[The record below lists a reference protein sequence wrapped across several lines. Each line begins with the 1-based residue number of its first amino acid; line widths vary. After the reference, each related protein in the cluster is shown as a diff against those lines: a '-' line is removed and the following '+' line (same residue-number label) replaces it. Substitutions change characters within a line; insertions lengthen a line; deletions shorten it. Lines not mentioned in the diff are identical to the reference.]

1 MTSNRKIEAN
11 RRNSRKSC
19 GPRTAAGKATASRN
33 ALRHGLAALT
43 HRQPAPS
50 AEVEEFAR
58 ALCGNDRDPILF
70 AQAVKVAQTKMELR
84 AIRTQ
89 KVAVVERMR
98 DRHAAPFASRVDP
111 TNKQLKARI
120 LESRRAEATIK
131 VRLPEL
137 VAKYKSKIEEALGH
151 HLTASAAS
159 YVGIMRWF
167 ARRGFP
173 EQDAV
178 WIILEAM
185 SDEPAPIDNEL
196 LDRARREIEACQR
209 DEHDA
214 FRTAAPDLVRLDR
227 YECRAW
233 SRQKRAI
240 QEFMMIKA
248 EARSA
253 QRMPA
258 AEKGAVCERQALA
271 G

>member
-1 MTSNRKIEAN
+1 MTSNRRIEAN

-43 HRQPAPS
+43 HHQPAPS
-50 AEVEEFAR
+50 ADVEEFAR
-58 ALCGNDRDPILF
+58 VLCGDDHDPILF
-70 AQAVKVAQTKMELR
+70 AQAMKVAEAKIELR

-89 KVAVVERMR
+89 KIAVVERLR
-98 DRHAAPFASRVDP
+98 ERHAAPFASREDP

-120 LESRRAEATIK
+120 LESRQAEATIK

-137 VAKYKSKIEEALGH
+137 MAKYKSKIEEALGH
-151 HLTASAAS
+151 HFPASASS

-167 ARRGFP
+167 ARRGLP

-185 SDEPAPIDNEL
+185 SDEPTPINNEV
-196 LDRARREIEACQR
+196 LDWARREIEAYRR

-214 FRTAAPDLVRLDR
+214 LKAAAPDLVRLDR
-227 YECRAW
+227 YERRAW
-233 SRQKRAI
+233 LRQKRTI
-240 QEFMMIKA
+240 EEFMMIKA
-248 EARSA
+248 RST
-253 QRMPA
+253 QHVPA
-258 AEKGAVCERQALA
+258 AEDGAVCETQVLA

>member
-58 ALCGNDRDPILF
+58 ALCGDIHDPSLF
-70 AQAVKVAQTKMELR
+70 AQAVKVAQSKMELR
-84 AIRTQ
+84 AIRRQ
-89 KVAVVERMR
+89 KIAAIERLR
-98 DRHAAPFASRVDP
+98 ERHAAPFGSGDP
-111 TNKQLKARI
+111 TNKQLRTRI
-120 LESRRAEATIK
+120 SESRQAEATIK

-137 VAKYKSKIEEALGH
+137 VAKYKSNIEEALGH
-151 HLTASAAS
+151 HLPASAAS
-159 YVGIMRWF
+159 YVGIVRWF

-185 SDEPAPIDNEL
+185 SGEPAQIDSEL
-196 LDRARREIEACQR
+196 LDWARKEVEACQR
-209 DEHDA
+209 DEHEA
-214 FRTAAPDLVRLDR
+214 LKAATPDLVRLDR

-248 EARSA
+248 RSA
-253 QRMPA
+253 QRIPA
-258 AEKGAVCERQALA
+258 AQDGAVCARQVLA

>member
-1 MTSNRKIEAN
+1 MTSNRRIEAN

-50 AEVEEFAR
+50 AEVVEFAR
-58 ALCGNDRDPILF
+58 ALCGDDQDPTLF
-70 AQAVKVAQTKMELR
+70 AQAVKVAQAKLELR
-84 AIRTQ
+84 TIRAQ
-89 KVAVVERMR
+89 KVAVIERLR
-98 DRHAAPFASRVDP
+98 ERHAAPFGKGDP
-111 TNKQLKARI
+111 TNKELKARI
-120 LESRRAEATIK
+120 LESRQAETKIR

-151 HLTASAAS
+151 RLPASATS
-159 YVGIMRWF
+159 YVGIMSWF

-178 WIILEAM
+178 WIILDAI
-185 SDEPAPIDNEL
+185 SDEPALIDNEV
-196 LDRARREIEACQR
+196 LDWARKEIEAYRR

-214 FRTAAPDLVRLDR
+214 LKAAAPDLVRLDR

-233 SRQKRAI
+233 SRQKWAI
-240 QEFMMIKA
+240 REFIKMKTTV
-248 EARSA
+248 SDVHPT
-253 QRMPA
+253 PA
-258 AEKGAVCERQALA
+258 VEERVS
-271 G
+271 

>member
-43 HRQPAPS
+43 YRQPAPS
-50 AEVEEFAR
+50 AEVVEFAR
-58 ALCGNDRDPILF
+58 ALCGDDDDPILF
-70 AQAVKVAQTKMELR
+70 AQAVKVAEAKIELR

-89 KVAVVERMR
+89 KIAVVERLR
-98 DRHAAPFASRVDP
+98 ERHAAPFASREDP

-120 LESRRAEATIK
+120 LESRQAEATIK
-131 VRLPEL
+131 ARFPEL
-137 VAKYKSKIEEALGH
+137 VAKYKSKIEEALGDN
-151 HLTASAAS
+151 LPASTAS
-159 YVGIMRWF
+159 YVGIMIWF
-167 ARRGFP
+167 ARSGFS

-178 WIILEAM
+178 WIILDAM
-185 SDEPAPIDNEL
+185 SDEPAPIDNEV
-196 LDRARREIEACQR
+196 LDWARKEIEAHQR

-214 FRTAAPDLVRLDR
+214 LKAAAPDLVRFDR

-248 EARSA
+248 RSA
-253 QRMPA
+253 QRIPA
-258 AEKGAVCERQALA
+258 AEDGAVCETQVLA

>member
-50 AEVEEFAR
+50 AEVEEFAG
-58 ALCGNDRDPILF
+58 ALCGDDRDPVLL

-89 KVAVVERMR
+89 KVAVIERLR
-98 DRHAAPFASRVDP
+98 DRHAAPFASREDP

-120 LESRRAEATIK
+120 LESRQAEAKIK

-151 HLTASAAS
+151 HLPAAS
-159 YVGIMRWF
+159 YVGIVRWF

-178 WIILEAM
+178 WIILDAM
-185 SDEPAPIDNEL
+185 SDEPTPIDNEV
-196 LDRARREIEACQR
+196 LDWARREIEACQR
-209 DEHDA
+209 DEHEA
-214 FRTAAPDLVRLDR
+214 LKAAASDLVRLDR

-233 SRQKRAI
+233 SRLKRAI
-240 QEFMMIKA
+240 EEFMRIKA
-248 EARSA
+248 EVESV
-253 QRMPA
+253 QGIPA
-258 AEKGAVCERQALA
+258 AEEGAVFETQVLA

>member
-19 GPRTAAGKATASRN
+19 GPRTAGGKATASRN

-50 AEVEEFAR
+50 AEGEEFAG
-58 ALCGNDRDPILF
+58 ALCGDDRDPELL

-84 AIRTQ
+84 AIRAQ
-89 KVAVVERMR
+89 KVAVIERLR
-98 DRHAAPFASRVDP
+98 DRHAAPFASREDP

-120 LESRRAEATIK
+120 LESQQAEAKIK

-137 VAKYKSKIEEALGH
+137 VAKYKNKIEEALGRDVV
-151 HLTASAAS
+151 ASADS
-159 YVGIMRWF
+159 HVGIMRWF

-178 WIILEAM
+178 WIILDAM
-185 SDEPAPIDNEL
+185 SDEPTPIDDEV
-196 LDRARREIEACQR
+196 LDRARKEIEARQR

-214 FRTAAPDLVRLDR
+214 LKAAAPDLARLDR

-233 SRQKRAI
+233 SRLKRAI
-240 QEFMMIKA
+240 QEFMRIRA
-248 EARSA
+248 EVSCVEGI
-253 QRMPA
+253 A
-258 AEKGAVCERQALA
+258 AGGAECET
-271 G
+271 